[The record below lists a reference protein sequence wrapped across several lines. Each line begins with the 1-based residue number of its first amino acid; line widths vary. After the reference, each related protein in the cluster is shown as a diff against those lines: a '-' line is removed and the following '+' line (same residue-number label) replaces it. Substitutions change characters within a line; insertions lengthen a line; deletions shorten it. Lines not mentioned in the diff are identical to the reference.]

1 MAPSRLVIAITFAL
15 CYLTTAQYA
24 GMELP
29 AALSPRYYLGGLV
42 ERQSGICPDASKEHS
57 CLDVGN
63 TSFCCEND
71 NYCIINNTFGLT
83 CCPIGSNCGIT
94 ACDSAHY
101 ICPSTITNSGKATT
115 TTACCARSCPTTSQ
129 FKCDASFGGG
139 CCGYGSVCASG
150 NQCIS
155 TATPSPSA
163 IVSQIPSGCTTSQI
177 ACPTSIG
184 GGCCDVGLACTV
196 VDNTNYCAAS
206 TGMATRTGVNGI
218 LATAVPKSSGGLS
231 TGAKAGIGAGVA
243 VLACVAVG
251 IFLWFCLAHRRR
263 SRSDQSVTASGPEMS
278 QGSEAGLK
286 RPSHGRQ
293 ASDYFGPT
301 AAPGP
306 FTEGATSPTSP
317 ISRSPGGIRGVPMNP
332 QSPGDITTPVE
343 IDSRDHSNVTSP
355 RLFEYSKSGQTTN
368 HPVELP

>member
-1 MAPSRLVIAITFAL
+1 MDSLRLVIVVTFAL

-29 AALSPRYYLGGLV
+29 AGLSPRYYLGGLA
-42 ERQSGICPDASKEHS
+42 ERQSGVCRDGSKEHS

-63 TSFCCEND
+63 ASFCCEND
-71 NYCIINNTFGLT
+71 NFCLIDNSYNLT

-94 ACDSAHY
+94 ACDSSHY
-101 ICPSTITNSGKATT
+101 ICPTTVTNSGRATISNS
-115 TTACCARSCPTTSQ
+115 CCARSCPTTSQ
-129 FKCDASFGGG
+129 FKCDDSFGGG

-155 TATPSPSA
+155 TATPSVSPV
-163 IVSQIPSGCTTSQI
+163 VSQIPSGCTTSQI

-184 GGCCDVGLACTV
+184 GGCCNVGLACTV
-196 VDNTNYCAAS
+196 LDNTNYCAAS

-218 LATAVPKSSGGLS
+218 LATAVSKPSSGLS

-243 VLACVAVG
+243 VGACVAVG
-251 IFLWFCLAHRRR
+251 IFFWFCLAHRKR
-263 SRSDQSVTASGPEMS
+263 SRSDQSIAASGPEMS

-286 RPSHGRQ
+286 RPSQGRQ

-306 FTEGATSPTSP
+306 FTDIPTSP
-317 ISRSPGGIRGVPMNP
+317 ASRSPGGSRGVPANP

-355 RLFEYSKSGQTTN
+355 GLFEYSKSGGTTS
-368 HPVELP
+368 HRAELP